1 MSSFEEYRID
11 PRTESDLR
19 AQMAELAH
27 SYTPEWAF
35 DPDKPDIGSVIGLLF
50 ASQLAGNIR
59 RLNQVVDKYHMISA
73 Y

>member
-35 DPDKPDIGSVIGLLF
+35 DPDKPDIGSVIGLLL
-50 ASQLAGNIR
+50 SLI
-59 RLNQVVDKYHMISA
+59 HI
-73 Y
+73 